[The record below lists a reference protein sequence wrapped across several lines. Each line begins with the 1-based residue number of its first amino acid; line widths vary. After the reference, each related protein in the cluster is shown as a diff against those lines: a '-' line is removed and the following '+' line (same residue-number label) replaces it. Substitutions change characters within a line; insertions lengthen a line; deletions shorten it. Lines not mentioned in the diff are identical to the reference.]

1 MPETGRIHIAY
12 REQRRRF
19 VEVEPF
25 VYEDGDSVTMQF
37 QIGEIQS
44 EMLVSDPNF
53 LTLSYT
59 RTMMAF
65 MLFNKN
71 HRHIAMIGLGG
82 GSMPKWCYRQLPTA
96 HITVIEINPKVIA
109 LRDQFYIPPDDD
121 RFRVLCGVGA
131 DNLARTSVLM
141 DVQLVDGFDIHGQP
155 PQLCSQEFYDD
166 CHRALT
172 PDGLLVVNLSGLE
185 NRRSIERIQRSVDD
199 RVLVVIPEDGENEI
213 VFATKG
219 DLWMKDEP
227 AGELMNRLRLRHA
240 PNGCS
245 KLLIAGRQSQSV

>member
-1 MPETGRIHIAY
+1 MRERQLHGKRSNAGQSRLLTIQTSLRLRINVERARPPQNAALVRDES
-12 REQRRRF
+12 REGWIEGKCQRRDGFILLIESNRRRF

-65 MLFNKN
+65 MLFNKDP
-71 HRHIAMIGLGG
+71 RHIAMIGLGG

-109 LRDQFYIPPDDD
+109 LRDQF
-121 RFRVLCGVGA
+121 LHS
-131 DNLARTSVLM
+131 T
-141 DVQLVDGFDIHGQP
+141 
-155 PQLCSQEFYDD
+155 
-166 CHRALT
+166 
-172 PDGLLVVNLSGLE
+172 
-185 NRRSIERIQRSVDD
+185 
-199 RVLVVIPEDGENEI
+199 
-213 VFATKG
+213 
-219 DLWMKDEP
+219 
-227 AGELMNRLRLRHA
+227 
-240 PNGCS
+240 
-245 KLLIAGRQSQSV
+245 